1 MLFAALIVLFVPF
14 ACTSPF
20 LSVFSSVGSREE
32 RVVII
37 DAGHGGEDGG
47 AVAAD
52 GTKESGI
59 NLAIAEKL
67 GELLPFLGIETVL
80 TRTEDVS
87 LHDESSE
94 TLRQKKVSDL
104 KNRTAFVNG
113 MENAVLLSIH
123 QNSLPSDP
131 RVRGAQAFYAKTEGS
146 DTLAKA
152 LQSTLNEAINSSK
165 PKSERAIYSG
175 VYLMENVE
183 RPAVLVECGFLSNAE
198 ESKVLTTENHQKVLA
213 LAIAAGYLSWE
224 TER

>member
-1 MLFAALIVLFVPF
+1 MIVLLVPF

-32 RVVII
+32 RVVIV

-87 LHDESSE
+87 LHDESAE

-123 QNSLPSDP
+123 QNSLPSDA
-131 RVRGAQAFYAKTEGS
+131 RVRGAQAFYAKTKGS

-152 LQSTLNEAINSSK
+152 LQSTLNKAINGSK

>member
-1 MLFAALIVLFVPF
+1 MIVLLVPF

-32 RVVII
+32 RVVIV

-87 LHDESSE
+87 LHDESAE

-123 QNSLPSDP
+123 QNSLPSDA
-131 RVRGAQAFYAKTEGS
+131 RVRGAQAFYAKTKGS

-165 PKSERAIYSG
+165 PKTERAIYSG

-183 RPAVLVECGFLSNAE
+183 RSAVLVECGFLSNAE
-198 ESKVLTTENHQKVLA
+198 ESKVLTTEDHQKVLA

>member
-1 MLFAALIVLFVPF
+1 MIVLLVPF

-32 RVVII
+32 RVVIV

-87 LHDESSE
+87 LHDESAE

-123 QNSLPSDP
+123 QNSLPSDA
-131 RVRGAQAFYAKTEGS
+131 RVRGAQAFYAKTKGS